1 MLKIII
7 AALFGLSLTGCDP
20 IKIVAND
27 CLKVYRLKVYNASL
41 IDTSTWKVS
50 GYNILESRIKRRAK
64 EQELAQ
70 ENPGYERKRIDPESG
85 HGYYDIISVRI
96 RAKNSFGDSVF
107 DTIVCA
113 VDDEEK
119 LDLDETQIYL
129 TAQKLN
135 RTQG

>member
-7 AALFGLSLTGCDP
+7 AVLFGLLLTGCDP

-27 CLKVYRLKVYNASL
+27 CLKVYRLKVYNTSL
-41 IDTSTWKVS
+41 IDTSDWKVS
-50 GYNILESRIKRRAK
+50 SYNILESRIKRRAK

-70 ENPGYERKRIDPESG
+70 ENPGYKRKRIDPESG
-85 HGYYDIISVRI
+85 HGHYDIISVRI
-96 RAKNSFGDSVF
+96 RAKNSFGDYVF

-113 VDDEEK
+113 VDDEKK

-129 TAQKLN
+129 TTQKLS
-135 RTQG
+135 RS